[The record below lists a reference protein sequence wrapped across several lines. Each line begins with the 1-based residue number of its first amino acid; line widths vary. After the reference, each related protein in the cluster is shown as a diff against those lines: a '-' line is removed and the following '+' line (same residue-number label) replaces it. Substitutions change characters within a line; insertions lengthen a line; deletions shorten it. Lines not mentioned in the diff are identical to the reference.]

1 MLYKK
6 FEGKKIY
13 FAPIDNQ
20 NIELITKWMN
30 DETLTRGTGRV
41 AQVFTETAQ
50 KELMEENSKKT
61 DDYQFYVVRKN
72 DDKILGIYNLHHIK
86 QVHQFA
92 KVGGLIGEIDE
103 RGKGYGSEA
112 LRMLCDFAFNILNLH
127 TLVADIYSFNY
138 PSIKSAEKVGFKK
151 VGEIKECYYFGGK
164 FYNQIIFEI
173 TKDEFNK
180 KYKTFV
186 LPIPDKIK

>member
-30 DETLTRGTGRV
+30 DETLTRGTGRI

-61 DDYQFYVVRKN
+61 DN
-72 DDKILGIYNLHHIK
+72 
-86 QVHQFA
+86 
-92 KVGGLIGEIDE
+92 
-103 RGKGYGSEA
+103 
-112 LRMLCDFAFNILNLH
+112 
-127 TLVADIYSFNY
+127 
-138 PSIKSAEKVGFKK
+138 
-151 VGEIKECYYFGGK
+151 
-164 FYNQIIFEI
+164 
-173 TKDEFNK
+173 
-180 KYKTFV
+180 
-186 LPIPDKIK
+186 